1 MTELQ
6 LKRAN
11 EIREKIQK
19 LEVAQSE
26 NFSINIG
33 NWKLLE
39 NDISPES
46 AAKIK
51 RILIEEKENLEKEFE
66 GI

>member
-19 LEVAQSE
+19 LEAAQSE
-26 NFSINIG
+26 NFSIHIG

-51 RILIEEKENLEKEFE
+51 RILIEEKQNLEKEFE

>member
-1 MTELQ
+1 MTELL

-19 LEVAQSE
+19 LEAAQSD

-33 NWKLLE
+33 NWKLQE
-39 NDISPES
+39 TDISPES

-51 RILIEEKENLEKEFE
+51 RILIEEKETLEKEFE
-66 GI
+66 SL